1 MIDRREEIADVFMKH
16 FHHFGFK
23 KTSVDEVAGELHIS
37 KKTIYE
43 YFDSKEDIFRFIIQ
57 READR
62 SSAAMEEKLRS
73 GKTASEKIAALVH
86 MIFSMADS
94 YIRKSR
100 NLDFQNQEE
109 ITLPIFRAAY
119 EGLLAKII
127 KEGNQAGEI
136 KSCKTDLELSF
147 VKAVILHALE
157 EFRSNQDR
165 GIEPTT
171 LEVVM
176 KMIR

>member
-1 MIDRREEIADVFMKH
+1 MIDRRDEIADVFMKH

-62 SSAAMEEKLRS
+62 SRIAMEEKLKS
-73 GKTASEKIAALVH
+73 GKTASEKIAALMQ
-86 MIFSMADS
+86 MIFATADS

-109 ITLPIFRAAY
+109 IAMPTFRAAY
-119 EGLLAKII
+119 EGLLSKII
-127 KEGNQAGEI
+127 KEGNQAGEL

-147 VKAVILHALE
+147 VKAVIFHALQE
-157 EFRSNQDR
+157 YRSNQDN
-165 GIEPTT
+165 GIEPAT

>member
-1 MIDRREEIADVFMKH
+1 VIDRRDEIADEFMKH
-16 FHHFGFK
+16 FHHYGFK

-37 KKTIYE
+37 KKTIYG

-62 SSAAMEEKLRS
+62 SSVTMEEKLRS

-86 MIFSMADS
+86 MIFATADS

-109 ITLPIFRAAY
+109 ITLPTFRAAY

-127 KEGNQAGEI
+127 KEGNQAREF

-147 VKAVILHALE
+147 VKAVIFHALQ
-157 EFRSNQDR
+157 EFRSSQDI
-165 GIEPTT
+165 GIEPAT

-176 KMIR
+176 KMVR